1 MTLLTKLSNKMA
13 LIVARLDTCPEIKK
27 GVCMLDDLFCNFG
40 VFAGSS
46 VNTPPPQKK
55 KVTNYRYNKVVM
67 VKGVGTSFSS
77 FMVRNMNWCID
88 LPYMQLIV
96 YKKRSSLRFY
106 LNSIDSIAYSSWW
119 IPSQKQ
125 I

>member
-46 VNTPPPQKK
+46 VNHPHSQKKK
-55 KVTNYRYNKVVM
+55 KVTNYRYNKMVM
-67 VKGVGTSFSS
+67 VKGVGTSFPFSS
-77 FMVRNMNWCID
+77 FMVRNLNWCID

-96 YKKRSSLRFY
+96 YKKRLS
-106 LNSIDSIAYSSWW
+106 
-119 IPSQKQ
+119 
-125 I
+125 

>member
-46 VNTPPPQKK
+46 VNTPPPLPKK
-55 KVTNYRYNKVVM
+55 KSYRYNKLFM

-106 LNSIDSIAYSSWW
+106 LNSIDSIACRS
-119 IPSQKQ
+119 
-125 I
+125 